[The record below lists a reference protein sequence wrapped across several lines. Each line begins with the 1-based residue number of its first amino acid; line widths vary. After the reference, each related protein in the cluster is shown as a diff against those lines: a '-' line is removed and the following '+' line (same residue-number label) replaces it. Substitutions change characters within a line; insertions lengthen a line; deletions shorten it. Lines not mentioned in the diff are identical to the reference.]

1 MTTVT
6 NTRIKKRRDWD
17 REITHALFLA
27 PNFILYT
34 LFTVIPI
41 FIGLYY
47 SFTNWNGIKRTYKMV
62 GFRNYVRM
70 FQDSRFLRAVSF
82 NGTYVLMYV
91 VLLVVLAVV
100 LGLLLNQ
107 KIPGRSF
114 FRSAYFFP
122 AVIGMLS
129 CGMIFRQIFGHGL
142 PSIGNAMNIEWMKTD
157 ILIDPAKAQFGI
169 LFVNLWQGVCIP
181 TVLVLAGLQTIPGE
195 LIESAQLDGATGWN
209 VFKHITV
216 PFLLP
221 TISMILVL
229 ALKESLMIY
238 DYILAL
244 TEGGPAGRTESVTM
258 LIMKHAFNELKFST
272 GVAEAI
278 VLAIVIIS
286 ISVVQIYLTNRKK
299 VYE

>member
-1 MTTVT
+1 MTTRAT
-6 NTRIKKRRDWD
+6 PKKRRKNWERDV
-17 REITHALFLA
+17 THALFVA

-34 LFTVIPI
+34 LFTIFPI
-41 FIGLYY
+41 FVGIYY
-47 SFTNWNGIKRTYKMV
+47 SFTNWDGIKRNYKFV

-70 FQDSRFLRAVSF
+70 FEDSRFLRAVSF

-91 VLLVVLAVV
+91 VLLVLLAVV

-107 KIPGRSF
+107 KVPGRSF

-142 PSIGNAMNIEWMKTD
+142 PALGETMNVEWLKTN
-157 ILIDPAKAQFGI
+157 ILIDPDKARFGI

-195 LIESAQLDGATGWN
+195 LIESAQLDGANSWK
-209 VFKHITV
+209 VFRHITI

-221 TISMILVL
+221 TVSMILVL

-244 TEGGPAGRTESVTM
+244 TDGGPAGRTESVTM
-258 LIMKHAFNELKFST
+258 LIMKHAFNELKFSR

-278 VLAIVIIS
+278 VLALVIIT

>member
-1 MTTVT
+1 MATP
-6 NTRIKKRRDWD
+6 KKRRKNWERDL
-17 REITHALFLA
+17 THALFVA

-34 LFTVIPI
+34 LFTIIPI
-41 FIGLYY
+41 FVGIYY
-47 SFTNWNGIKRTYKMV
+47 SFTNWDGIKRNYKFV
-62 GFRNYVRM
+62 GFRNYIRM
-70 FQDSRFLRAVSF
+70 FKDSRFLRAIDF

-91 VLLVVLAVV
+91 VLLVLLAVV

-107 KIPGRSF
+107 KVPGRSF

-142 PSIGNAMNIEWMKTD
+142 PALGETMNIEWLKTN
-157 ILIDPAKAQFGI
+157 ILIDPNKARFGI

-195 LIESAQLDGATGWN
+195 LVESAQLDGATSWK
-209 VFKHITV
+209 VFRHITV

-229 ALKESLMIY
+229 ALKEGLMIY

-244 TEGGPAGRTESVTM
+244 TDGGPAGRTESVTM
-258 LIMKHAFNELKFST
+258 LIMKHAFNELKFSM

-278 VLAIVIIS
+278 VLALVIIT

>member
-1 MTTVT
+1 MTK
-6 NTRIKKRRDWD
+6 TRKRRIDWD
-17 REITHALFLA
+17 RELTHALFVA

-34 LFTVIPI
+34 LFSVFPI
-41 FIGLYY
+41 FVGLFY
-47 SFTNWNGIKRTYKMV
+47 SFTNWDGIKRSYKMV
-62 GFRNYVRM
+62 GLRNYQRM
-70 FQDSRFLRAVSF
+70 FKDSRFLRAVSF
-82 NGTYVLMYV
+82 NSSYVVMYV
-91 VLLVVLAVV
+91 VLLVLLAVT

-107 KIPGRSF
+107 KIRARAF

-129 CGMIFRQIFGHGL
+129 CGMIFRQIFGYGL
-142 PSIGNAMNIEWMKTD
+142 PSVGEAMGIDWLKTN
-157 ILIDPAKAQFGI
+157 ILIDPDKAKFGI

-195 LIESAQLDGATGWN
+195 LIESAQLDGADSVK
-209 VFKHITV
+209 VFRHITL

-221 TISMILVL
+221 TLSMILVL

-244 TEGGPAGRTESVTM
+244 TDGGPAGRTESVTM
-258 LIMKHAFNELKFST
+258 LIMKHAFTELKFST

-278 VLAIVIIS
+278 VLAAVIIT
-286 ISVVQIYLTNRKK
+286 ISVIQIYLTNRKK

>member
-1 MTTVT
+1 MPKVK
-6 NTRIKKRRDWD
+6 TRKRRDLD
-17 REITHALFLA
+17 REITHALFVT
-27 PNFILYT
+27 PNLILYT

-47 SFTNWNGIKRTYKMV
+47 SFTNWNGIKRTYKFV

-70 FQDSRFLRAVSF
+70 FQDSRFLRSVSF
-82 NGTYVLMYV
+82 NSTYVVMYV
-91 VLLVVLAVV
+91 ALLVLLAVA

-142 PSIGNAMNIEWMKTD
+142 PALGEALGIEWLKTD
-157 ILIDPAKAQFGI
+157 ILINPAKAQFGI

-181 TVLVLAGLQTIPGE
+181 TVLVLAGLQTIPDE
-195 LIESAQLDGATGWN
+195 LIESAQLDGATGRK
-209 VFKHITV
+209 VFRHITI

>member
-1 MTTVT
+1 MAAK
-6 NTRIKKRRDWD
+6 RKKRVDWD
-17 REITHALFLA
+17 RELTHALFVT

-34 LFTVIPI
+34 LFSVFPI
-41 FIGLYY
+41 FVGLYY
-47 SFTNWNGIKRTYKMV
+47 SFTNWDGIKRKYKFV

-70 FQDSRFLRAVSF
+70 FGDSRFQRAVTF
-82 NGTYVLMYV
+82 NATYVLMYV
-91 VLLVVLAVV
+91 VLLVLLAVV

-107 KIPGRSF
+107 KVRARSF

-142 PSIGNAMNIEWMKTD
+142 PAVGETLGIEWLKTN
-157 ILIDPAKAQFGI
+157 ILIDPAKAKFGI

-181 TVLVLAGLQTIPGE
+181 TVLVLAGLQTIPAE
-195 LIESAQLDGATGWN
+195 LNESAQLDGATGWN
-209 VFKHITV
+209 IFKHITI

-244 TEGGPAGRTESVTM
+244 TDGGPAGRTESVTM
-258 LIMKHAFNELKFST
+258 LIMKHAFTELKFST

-278 VLAIVIIS
+278 VLAVVIIT

>member
-1 MTTVT
+1 MTTKP
-6 NTRIKKRRDWD
+6 KKRRDWD
-17 REITHALFLA
+17 REITHALFVA
-27 PNFILYT
+27 PNLILYT
-34 LFTVIPI
+34 LFTVFPI
-41 FIGLYY
+41 FVGIYY

-70 FQDSRFLRAVSF
+70 FNDSRFVRAVTF
-82 NGTYVLMYV
+82 NSTYVIMYV
-91 VLLVVLAVV
+91 ILLVVLAVV

-107 KIPGRSF
+107 KVRWQGF

-142 PSIGNAMNIEWMKTD
+142 PGVGESLGIEWLKTN
-157 ILIDPAKAQFGI
+157 ILIDPEKAKFGI

-195 LIESAQLDGATGWN
+195 LNESAQLDGATGWN
-209 VFKHITV
+209 IFRHITI
-216 PFLLP
+216 PFLIP

-229 ALKESLMIY
+229 ALKEGLMIY

-244 TEGGPAGRTESVTM
+244 TDGGPAGRTESVTM
-258 LIMKHAFNELKFST
+258 LIMKHAFTEMKFSMA
-272 GVAEAI
+272 VAEAI
-278 VLAIVIIS
+278 VLALVIIT

-299 VYE
+299 VYG

>member
-1 MTTVT
+1 MTAA
-6 NTRIKKRRDWD
+6 RPKKRSRNWE
-17 REITHALFLA
+17 RELTHALFVA
-27 PNFILYT
+27 PNLLLYS
-34 LFTVIPI
+34 FFSVFPI
-41 FIGLYY
+41 FVGLYY
-47 SFTNWNGIKRTYKMV
+47 SFTNWDGIKRSYSMV

-70 FQDSRFLRAVSF
+70 FQDSRFLRALSF
-82 NGTYVLMYV
+82 NSKYVVLYV
-91 VLLVVLAVV
+91 VLLVVLAVI

-107 KIPGRSF
+107 KVRWRSF

-129 CGMIFRQIFGHGL
+129 CGLIFRQIFGHGL
-142 PSIGNAMNIEWMKTD
+142 PAVGEVLGIEALKKNILVDPNTAMY
-157 ILIDPAKAQFGI
+157 GI

-195 LIESAQLDGATGWN
+195 LVESAQLDGASGRK
-209 VFKHITV
+209 VFRHITL

-244 TEGGPAGRTESVTM
+244 TDGGPAGRTESLTM
-258 LIMKHAFNELKFST
+258 LIMKLAFNELKFST
-272 GVAEAI
+272 AVAEAI
-278 VLAIVIIS
+278 MLALVIIA
-286 ISVVQIYLTNRKK
+286 ISVVQIYMTNRKK